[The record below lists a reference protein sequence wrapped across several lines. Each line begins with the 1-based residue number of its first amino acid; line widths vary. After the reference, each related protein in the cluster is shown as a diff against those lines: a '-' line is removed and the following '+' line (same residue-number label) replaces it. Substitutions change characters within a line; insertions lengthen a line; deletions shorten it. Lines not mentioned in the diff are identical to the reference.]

1 MDEKRLAEIEL
12 MELDDYDNC
21 VSDSTV
27 RELIAEIRRLRE
39 ALAFY
44 GDVENYK
51 NGIPFHE
58 SGPTAS
64 VPNATW
70 SRNADNGYSARR
82 ALGLEP
88 VPETPPG

>member
-1 MDEKRLAEIEL
+1 MDEKRLREIEESIIL
-12 MELDDYDNC
+12 YRPVEVFTNPK
-21 VSDSTV
+21 TV
-27 RELIAEIRRLRE
+27 FELIAEIRRLRE

-88 VPETPPG
+88 AP